1 MKILQI
7 SILIAALLA
16 AVILITGCQ
25 EANKSADYH
34 QNHRQTLETEV
45 FYDQPYIPGGHWNH
59 AKLNRI
65 DAYR

>member
-7 SILIAALLA
+7 SILIAAFLVS
-16 AVILITGCQ
+16 VILITGCQ
-25 EANKSADYH
+25 EANKSADYYH
-34 QNHRQTLETEV
+34 NGTQSLERDV
-45 FYDQPYIPGGHWNH
+45 FYDQPYIPGGNWNH